1 MPPSLDLALYP
12 WIGTLNYWAPPG
24 AGASFRTTVNCRP
37 SGYLWE
43 TPPFVDEI
51 FRIYVFK
58 LLAINKK
65 PSNAVIS

>member
-12 WIGTLNYWAPPG
+12 WFGTTNCWAPPG
-24 AGASFRTTVNCRP
+24 AGAAFRSTVNRRP
-37 SGYLWE
+37 SGFLRE

-58 LLAINKK
+58 IIGNK
-65 PSNAVIS
+65 